1 MGVVGSGFR
10 KIPPGRR
17 WGTLRGVGGQ
27 GGLPGPF
34 SPPPLLTSFKS
45 IETALRVCRSPVPKA
60 RREPP
65 ARSWGGG

>member
-17 WGTLRGVGGQ
+17 WGTLRGGGE

-34 SPPPLLTSFKS
+34 SPSPLLTSCKS
-45 IETALRVCRSPVPKA
+45 IETALLVCRSPVPKA
-60 RREPP
+60 RREL
-65 ARSWGGG
+65 RVKSWGGG